1 MAPQAKA
8 ALVRRGAEAPTQ
20 GDGRVALAGYPQAVE
35 APQEP
40 ELLPPREAL
49 PIVTVPLA
57 LAAPEAL
64 VAFQAQVVALE
75 LEA

>member
-1 MAPQAKA
+1 
-8 ALVRRGAEAPTQ
+8 
-20 GDGRVALAGYPQAVE
+20 VE

-49 PIVTVPLA
+49 PIVAVPLA